1 MKYIIWFS
9 LDSIAEDAEL
19 TDKATAELLEVGEVL
34 KSSCE
39 QAVKEY
45 QEKLL
50 QDEQFDG
57 MQYVSIP
64 LSREQ

>member
-1 MKYIIWFS
+1 MLGFPEQLFR

-19 TDKATAELLEVGEVL
+19 TDKSVNELKELGELL

-39 QAVKEY
+39 QAVKDY

-57 MQYVSIP
+57 
-64 LSREQ
+64 SRNLMLF